1 MVDFIWLQRGGNAP
15 LVFMVPEGLYVYI
28 ISGNYSDAVKG
39 LQRIDKSGTLLLID
53 GGK

>member
-1 MVDFIWLQRGGNAP
+1 MVTKGRQRPFGFYGAGGI
-15 LVFMVPEGLYVYI
+15 VCVHHF
-28 ISGNYSDAVKG
+28 GNYSDAVKG